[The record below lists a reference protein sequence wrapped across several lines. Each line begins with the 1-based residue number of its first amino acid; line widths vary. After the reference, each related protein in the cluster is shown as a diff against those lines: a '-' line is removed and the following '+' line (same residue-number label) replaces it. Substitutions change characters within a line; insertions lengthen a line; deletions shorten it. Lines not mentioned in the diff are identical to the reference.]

1 MLRCLPQLKRKSWR
15 WLRGLTATL
24 STRIV
29 WAMTG
34 LTPPTHRNDLFR
46 ILVLRWRD
54 QEVPRQLLT
63 MYDKVTSQ
71 PDALSGLMNTIVDG
85 VISISASGAILD
97 FNPACEKLFGYRA
110 DEVLGRNVK
119 MLMPAPFQSEHDSY
133 IQNYKETRQ
142 RKVIGIGREVVGLR
156 KDGTTFPMELSVGE
170 IQDGEQ
176 RAFVGII
183 RDITS
188 RARLE
193 QGLRDSDAQ
202 HRAIIDTAVDGIII
216 IDLLGTVRVFNPA
229 CVKMFGYAASEILG
243 QNVKML
249 MPSPYYDE
257 HDTYLQNYANSGERK
272 IIGVGRQVTGRRKN
286 GETFPMELSVGE
298 TKVDNGRFFVGVIRD
313 VTAQKEAEDA
323 LQRSKAELKN
333 RLEEIGNL
341 AEEASRAR
349 EEAVAANRAKS
360 KFLAAMS
367 HEIRTP
373 MNGVLGMIDAL
384 QYTGQTEEQK
394 QITATI
400 KEAGEDLVNILSNI
414 LDLSKIEAGHLE
426 ITQEVVCLSAALNHT
441 KSLWS
446 GRASKKNISF
456 EVEAD
461 CGEVDHVH
469 VDGGRVRQMLS
480 NLIGNALK
488 FTDAGRVVLKM
499 LLEPGE
505 GDMALLRF
513 TVSDTGVGMTKAQ
526 MAQLFRPYSQVSK
539 PQDHK
544 SGGTGLGLS
553 IVRELAELMGGSV
566 GVESERGVGST
577 FWFTVAVR
585 LANGSAPPATREGDR
600 VSDVARD
607 LSGVRV
613 LVAEDS
619 EMNQTVMRSLLANT
633 QCSLRIVGDGL
644 QALEAVASGRFDVV
658 LMDHNMPVL
667 DGPAATKRIRG
678 LTGPAA
684 QTPIIALTANAMS
697 GDREAYLSYGMDD
710 YISKPVNLKKLIDVI
725 TRNLP
730 AG

>member
-1 MLRCLPQLKRKSWR
+1 
-15 WLRGLTATL
+15 
-24 STRIV
+24 
-29 WAMTG
+29 
-34 LTPPTHRNDLFR
+34 
-46 ILVLRWRD
+46 
-54 QEVPRQLLT
+54 
-63 MYDKVTSQ
+63 
-71 PDALSGLMNTIVDG
+71 MNTIVDG
-85 VISISASGAILD
+85 VISISANGAILD

-119 MLMPAPFQSEHDSY
+119 MLMPDPFRSEHDGY

-216 IDLLGTVRVFNPA
+216 IDLLGTVRLFNPA
-229 CVKMFGYAASEILG
+229 CVKMFGYSDNEILG

-272 IIGVGRQVTGRRKN
+272 IIGIGRQVTGRRKN

-313 VTAQKEAEDA
+313 VTAQKEAEEA
-323 LQRSKAELKN
+323 LQRSKAELKR

-384 QYTGQTEEQK
+384 QYTEQTDEQK
-394 QITATI
+394 KITATI
-400 KEAGEDLVNILSNI
+400 RDAGEDLVNILSNI

-426 ITQEVVCLSAALNHT
+426 ITQEVVSLDAVLNHT
-441 KSLWS
+441 KALWS
-446 GRASKKNISF
+446 GRAAKKNLSF
-456 EVEAD
+456 EAETNCD
-461 CGEVDHVH
+461 DEVHVH

-499 LLEPGE
+499 ELEPAE
-505 GDMALLRF
+505 DDMALLRF
-513 TVSDTGVGMTKAQ
+513 TISDTGIGMTEAQ

-539 PQDHK
+539 PKDNK

-566 GVESERGVGST
+566 GVKSERGIGST

-585 LANGSAPPATREGDR
+585 PADGRVPTPDKSGDKET
-600 VSDVARD
+600 DVAHD

-619 EMNQTVMRSLLANT
+619 EMNQTVMRSLLSNT
-633 QCSLRIVGDGL
+633 QCSLRIVGNGL
-644 QALEAVASGRFDVV
+644 QALEAVASGKFDVV

-678 LTGPAA
+678 LPGPESKI
-684 QTPIIALTANAMS
+684 PIIALTANAMS
-697 GDREAYLSYGMDD
+697 GDRETYLSSGMDD
-710 YISKPVNLKKLIDVI
+710 YISKPVVLRKLIEVI

>member
-1 MLRCLPQLKRKSWR
+1 
-15 WLRGLTATL
+15 
-24 STRIV
+24 
-29 WAMTG
+29 
-34 LTPPTHRNDLFR
+34 
-46 ILVLRWRD
+46 
-54 QEVPRQLLT
+54 

-133 IQNYKETRQ
+133 IENYKKTGQ

-170 IQDGEQ
+170 ILDGEQ

-183 RDITS
+183 RDITN

-216 IDLLGTVRVFNPA
+216 IDLLGTVRLFNPA
-229 CVKMFGYAASEILG
+229 CVKIFGYAASEILG

-257 HDTYLQNYANSGERK
+257 HDTYLQNYAKSGERK

-313 VTAQKEAEDA
+313 VTAQKEAEEA
-323 LQRSKAELKN
+323 LQRSRMELKK
-333 RLEEIGNL
+333 RLEEIGSL

-384 QYTGQTEEQK
+384 QYTDQTEEQK

-426 ITQEVVCLSAALNHT
+426 VTQEVVCLSAALNHT
-441 KSLWS
+441 RSLWS
-446 GRASKKNISF
+446 GRAAKKSISF

-461 CGEVDHVH
+461 CGDIDHVH

-499 LLEPGE
+499 GLEPG
-505 GDMALLRF
+505 DADTALLRF
-513 TVSDTGVGMTKAQ
+513 RVSDTGVGMTKAQ
-526 MAQLFRPYSQVSK
+526 MAQLFRPYSQVSN
-539 PQDHK
+539 PQDNN

-577 FWFTVAVR
+577 FWFTVSVR
-585 LANGSAPPATREGDR
+585 LAEGNAPPAVRDSDR
-600 VSDVARD
+600 VPVAARD
-607 LSGVRV
+607 LSGVRI

-619 EMNQTVMRSLLANT
+619 DMNQTVMRSLLANT
-633 QCSLRIVGDGL
+633 KCSLRIVGDGL

-658 LMDHNMPVL
+658 LMDHKMPVL

-678 LTGPAA
+678 LKGPAA
-684 QTPIIALTANAMS
+684 KTPIIALTANAMS

-710 YISKPVNLKKLIDVI
+710 YISKPVNLKALIDVI

-730 AG
+730 PG

>member
-1 MLRCLPQLKRKSWR
+1 
-15 WLRGLTATL
+15 
-24 STRIV
+24 
-29 WAMTG
+29 
-34 LTPPTHRNDLFR
+34 
-46 ILVLRWRD
+46 
-54 QEVPRQLLT
+54 
-63 MYDKVTSQ
+63 MYDKVSSQ

-119 MLMPAPFQSEHDSY
+119 MLMPDPFRSEHDSY

-229 CVKMFGYAASEILG
+229 CVKMFGYSANEILG

-272 IIGVGRQVTGRRKN
+272 IIGIGRQVTGRRKN

-323 LQRSKAELKN
+323 LQRSKAELKR

-384 QYTGQTEEQK
+384 QYTEQTDEQK
-394 QITATI
+394 KITATI
-400 KEAGEDLVNILSNI
+400 RDAGEDLVNILSNI

-426 ITQEVVCLSAALNHT
+426 ITQELVSLDAMLNHT

-446 GRASKKNISF
+446 GRAAKKNLSF
-456 EVEAD
+456 EAETNCDDDV
-461 CGEVDHVH
+461 HVH

-488 FTDAGRVVLKM
+488 FTDAGRVVLK
-499 LLEPGE
+499 LELEPAE
-505 GDMALLRF
+505 DDVALLRF
-513 TVSDTGVGMTKAQ
+513 TISDTGVGMTAAQ
-526 MAQLFRPYSQVSK
+526 VAQLFRPYSQVSK
-539 PQDHK
+539 PKDNK

-566 GVESERGVGST
+566 GVQSERGIGST

-585 LANGSAPPATREGDR
+585 PADGSVPPPDKSGENET
-600 VSDVARD
+600 DVAHD

-619 EMNQTVMRSLLANT
+619 EMNQTVMRSLLSNT
-633 QCSLRIVGDGL
+633 RCSLRIVGDGL
-644 QALEAVASGRFDVV
+644 QALEAVASGKFDVV

-667 DGPAATKRIRG
+667 DGPAATRRIRG
-678 LTGPAA
+678 LPGPESKI
-684 QTPIIALTANAMS
+684 PIIALTANAMS
-697 GDREAYLSYGMDD
+697 GDRETYLSSGMDD
-710 YISKPVNLKKLIDVI
+710 YISKPVVLRKLIEVI

>member
-1 MLRCLPQLKRKSWR
+1 
-15 WLRGLTATL
+15 
-24 STRIV
+24 
-29 WAMTG
+29 
-34 LTPPTHRNDLFR
+34 
-46 ILVLRWRD
+46 
-54 QEVPRQLLT
+54 
-63 MYDKVTSQ
+63 
-71 PDALSGLMNTIVDG
+71 MNTIVDG
-85 VISISASGAILD
+85 VISISAAGAILD

-119 MLMPAPFQSEHDSY
+119 MLMPDPFRSEHDSY

-170 IQDGEQ
+170 ILDGEQ

-216 IDLLGTVRVFNPA
+216 IDLLGTVRLFNPA
-229 CVKMFGYAASEILG
+229 CVKMFGYSASEILG

-257 HDTYLQNYANSGERK
+257 HDTYLQNYARSGERK
-272 IIGVGRQVTGRRKN
+272 IIGIGRQVTGRRKN
-286 GETFPMELSVGE
+286 GDTFPMELSVGE

-313 VTAQKEAEDA
+313 VTAQKEAEEA
-323 LQRSKAELKN
+323 LQRSEAELKS
-333 RLEEIGNL
+333 RLEEIGSL

-349 EEAVAANRAKS
+349 EEAMAANRAKS

-384 QYTGQTEEQK
+384 QYTEQTDEQK
-394 QITATI
+394 KITATI
-400 KEAGEDLVNILSNI
+400 RDAGEDLVNILSKI

-426 ITQEVVCLSAALNHT
+426 ISQEVVSLDAVLNHT
-441 KSLWS
+441 KLLWS
-446 GRASKKNISF
+446 GRAAKKNLSF
-456 EVEAD
+456 EVETNCD
-461 CGEVDHVH
+461 DEVYVH
-469 VDGGRVRQMLS
+469 VDGGRLRQMLS

-488 FTDAGRVVLKM
+488 FTDAGRVVLKVEM
-499 LLEPGE
+499 EPGDA
-505 GDMALLRF
+505 DMSLLRF
-513 TVSDTGVGMTKAQ
+513 TISDTGIGMTEAQ

-539 PQDHK
+539 PKDNK

-553 IVRELAELMGGSV
+553 IVRELAELMGGEV
-566 GVESERGVGST
+566 GVKSERGIGSS

-585 LANGSAPPATREGDR
+585 PADGGAA
-600 VSDVARD
+600 VSNIGNETETDVAHD

-619 EMNQTVMRSLLANT
+619 EMNQTVIRSLLSNT

-644 QALEAVASGRFDVV
+644 QALEAVASGKFDVV

-678 LTGPAA
+678 LPGPEAKI
-684 QTPIIALTANAMS
+684 PIIALTANAMS
-697 GDREAYLSYGMDD
+697 GDRETYLASGMDD
-710 YISKPVNLKKLIDVI
+710 YISKPVVLKKLIEVI
-725 TRNLP
+725 MRNLS
-730 AG
+730 AD